1 MIETKLLAALLLAAT
16 LTGGGY
22 LAFEKVKNIG
32 YEEYKVLCD
41 KRFADHKEA
50 TDKRIEALE
59 TTSNTLVIEN
69 RENSALLAKDVAQ
82 LLKGVKGKTLTIV
95 KDGGCTPTATF
106 ADTYNS
112 VNKRVNQSMKDK
124 QK

>member
-1 MIETKLLAALLLAAT
+1 MTETKLLAGLLLAAT
-16 LTGGGY
+16 ITGSGY

-41 KRFADHKEA
+41 KRFAEHKEA

-59 TTSNTLVIEN
+59 TVSNTLVVEN

-95 KDGGCTPTATF
+95 KDGGCTPTTTF
-106 ADTYNS
+106 ADTFNS
-112 VNKRVNQSMKDK
+112 VNVRVNQSMKDK